1 MMYIA
6 TGLIDEYLN
15 YVTSYVGDIGGVPE
29 DLTEYY
35 TSIINMKLAANERRD
50 LDCLKLLIDYLL
62 TTNKSDYETIHYIY
76 SAEEFKE
83 LLTYI
88 RNVIWPD
95 SKSLPVEILKD
106 IKLMPMSSTDWWK
119 IHETQDP
126 LNAHDND

>member
-15 YVTSYVGDIGGVPE
+15 YVTSYVGDIGGTPE
-29 DLTEYY
+29 NLTEYHD
-35 TSIINMKLAANERRD
+35 SVINMKLAANERND
-50 LDCLKLLIDYLL
+50 WDYLKLLLDYLL
-62 TTNKSDYETIHYIY
+62 AKNKCEYETIHYIY

-95 SKSLPVEILKD
+95 CPSPRVENLEN
-106 IKLMPMSSTDWWK
+106 IKLVPMSATDWWE
-119 IHETQDP
+119 IHKR
-126 LNAHDND
+126 